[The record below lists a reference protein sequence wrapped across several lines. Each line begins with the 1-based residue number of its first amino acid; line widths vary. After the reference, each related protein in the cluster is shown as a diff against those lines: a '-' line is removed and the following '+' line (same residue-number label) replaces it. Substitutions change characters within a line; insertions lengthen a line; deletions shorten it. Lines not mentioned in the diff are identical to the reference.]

1 LSFREAVEHSIS
13 RLLLMERAARRR
25 QAEEQLLAH
34 RSRVAAA
41 ALSMC
46 GEKTM
51 NEAVEEYW
59 SGELR
64 VENLRL

>member
-1 LSFREAVEHSIS
+1 
-13 RLLLMERAARRR
+13 MERAARRR

-41 ALSMC
+41 ALTC
-46 GEKTM
+46 AARKAM

-59 SGELR
+59 SES
-64 VENLRL
+64 